1 MFKFIIG
8 IILGIICV
16 IFFIQ
21 NAETVSFVF
30 LFWEITIS
38 RALMLVTV
46 LISGIIIGSIF
57 RPPVRRK

>member
-1 MFKFIIG
+1 MIKFIVG

-21 NAETVSFVF
+21 NAETVKFVF

-38 RALMLVTV
+38 RALMLVIV

-57 RPPVRRK
+57 RPSAKRK

>member
-1 MFKFIIG
+1 MIKFIIG